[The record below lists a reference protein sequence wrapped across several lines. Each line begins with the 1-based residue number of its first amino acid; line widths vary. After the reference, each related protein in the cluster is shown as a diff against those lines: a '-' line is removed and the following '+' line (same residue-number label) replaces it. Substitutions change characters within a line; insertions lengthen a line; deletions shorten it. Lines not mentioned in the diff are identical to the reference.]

1 MKRFKTIF
9 SEMRDRLSSFQI
21 TSAASRNFDLA
32 LTEEELEKELMSDQG
47 SNRLLERYSEKQV
60 TDALKDYQVWDYLAE
75 KGFKNPRLLIRS
87 IDPFRQ
93 TVKILDDVSS
103 AETEDH
109 TLCELRVFDA
119 HLKGPC
125 PATTEII
132 EIDALVIDWL
142 VFQNPRATFSPQ
154 RPRLPGQKF
163 PGLGIM
169 SESMRAIL
177 DLAKQTG
184 KEAVINIPEYYHN
197 AVLYKRF
204 CFFSPFVE
212 GRFQALQEFL
222 RELNLADASH
232 AVTNGKIW
240 NETKN
245 EMFTWKPHE
254 QMLGIAPK
262 IKEYFDSETY
272 KTPVKEAREKSK
284 FTWTKS

>member
-1 MKRFKTIF
+1 MKRFSTFF
-9 SEMRDRLSSFQI
+9 SEMRERLSSFQI
-21 TSAASRNFDLA
+21 TGAANRNFDLA
-32 LTEEELEKELMSDQG
+32 LTEEELEKELMNDQG
-47 SNRLLERYSEKQV
+47 SNRLLERFSEKEV
-60 TDALKDYQVWDYLAE
+60 ANALKDYQVWEQLKE
-75 KGFKNPRLLIRS
+75 KGYPNPRLVIHS

-93 TVKILDDVSS
+93 SVKILDDSS
-103 AETEDH
+103 SPEIDEH

-125 PATTEII
+125 PATKEII

-142 VFQNPRATFSPQ
+142 IFQNPRAKFMPE

-169 SESMRAIL
+169 KSCMTAIL

-197 AVLYKRF
+197 AVLYKPGF

-222 RELNLADASH
+222 KNLNLAEASH
-232 AVTNGKIW
+232 AVASGKIW

-245 EMFTWKPHE
+245 EVFIWKPHE
-254 QMLGIAPK
+254 QMLGISPK
-262 IKEYFDSETY
+262 ITDYFQSETY
-272 KTPVKEAREKSK
+272 KIPVQEAKAQSK
-284 FTWTKS
+284 FSWVK

>member
-21 TSAASRNFDLA
+21 TSAANRNFDLA

-47 SNRLLERYSEKQV
+47 TNRLLERFSEKEV
-60 TDALKDYQVWDYLAE
+60 TTALKDYHVWDRLAD
-75 KGFKNPRLLIRS
+75 KGFNNPRLLIRS

-93 TVKILDDVSS
+93 TVKILDDASS
-103 AETEDH
+103 VETEDH

-125 PATTEII
+125 PATNEII

-142 VFQNPRATFSPQ
+142 VFQNPRASFTAK

-169 SESMRAIL
+169 SHCMTAIL

-197 AVLYKRF
+197 AVLYKPAF

-222 RELNLADASH
+222 HDLNLADASH

-240 NETKN
+240 N
-245 EMFTWKPHE
+245 
-254 QMLGIAPK
+254 
-262 IKEYFDSETY
+262 
-272 KTPVKEAREKSK
+272 
-284 FTWTKS
+284 